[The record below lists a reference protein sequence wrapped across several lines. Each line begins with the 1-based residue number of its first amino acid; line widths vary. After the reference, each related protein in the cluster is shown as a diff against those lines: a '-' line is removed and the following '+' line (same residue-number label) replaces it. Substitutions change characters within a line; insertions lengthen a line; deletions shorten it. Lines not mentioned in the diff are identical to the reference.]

1 MKNIS
6 VCMATYNGARFLH
19 DQLDS
24 ILSQIADNDEIIVVD
39 DASTDNSV
47 EILKSYKDERIKIYL
62 NSRNVG
68 VNKSFERAIT
78 LSGGKYIFLSDQDDI
93 WCPGRMK
100 TMRDALDISNVLL
113 VSTLFSCIDR
123 DGNTCTTLSP
133 MLHSLDS
140 NRYIRN
146 IFGIF
151 LNKRSYYGCAMAF
164 RYELKKIILPFP
176 SYMESHDLWIAFAAN
191 ICYSNLHLEYCSLLH
206 KVHGENASI
215 IKRNI
220 IKKINSRII
229 FLISIIHLYLRKYM
243 WKFITRNK

>member
-1 MKNIS
+1 MKIS
-6 VCMATYNGARFLH
+6 VCMATYNGARFVCE
-19 DQLDS
+19 QLDS
-24 ILSQIADNDEIIVVD
+24 ILYQISHNDEIVIVD
-39 DASTDNSV
+39 DCSKDNTVDLIRAYS
-47 EILKSYKDERIKIYL
+47 DTRIRIFC
-62 NSRNVG
+62 NSENLG
-68 VNKSFERAIT
+68 VNKTFEKAIS
-78 LSGGKYIFLSDQDDI
+78 LACGEYIFLSDQDDI

-100 TMRDALDISNVLL
+100 TMKDALDISNVLL
-113 VSTLFSCIDR
+113 VSTLFSCIDG
-123 DGNTCTTLSP
+123 DGNTCSTLSP

-151 LNKRSYYGCAMAF
+151 LKKRSYYGCAMAF

-176 SYMESHDLWIAFAAN
+176 FYIESHDLWIAFAAN
-191 ICYSNLHLEYCSLLH
+191 ICCSNLHLEYCSLLH

-215 IKRNI
+215 VKRNI
-220 IKKINSRII
+220 IRKINSRII

>member
-113 VSTLFSCIDR
+113 VSTLFSCIDG
-123 DGNTCTTLSP
+123 DGNTCSTLFP

-215 IKRNI
+215 VKRNI
-220 IKKINSRII
+220 IRKINSRII